1 MRTPWGVHAAVAVAV
16 DTVMDTWKTFALA
29 RAKNKGEKRR
39 AGAAAEKEKGQ
50 RWEKGEG
57 TVEEAFAK
65 EEKECKEAV

>member
-1 MRTPWGVHAAVAVAV
+1 MRTPWGVHVAVAVAVAV

-50 RWEKGEG
+50 RWEEGEG
-57 TVEEAFAK
+57 TVEEGR
-65 EEKECKEAV
+65 EGV